1 MQHSPE
7 QSSLLSSSHVWAN
20 GSSGPA
26 ASLDAQNTDLLSAL
40 DAFRDREKKKK
51 TETRG
56 GVVEIA
62 LCLHLFLQYLFT
74 FRAVSLQQGNYFI
87 CT

>member
-40 DAFRDREKKKK
+40 DAFRDREGEKNQRAEEVLLKLHCVCIYFSNIYSHSEQFHYNK
-51 TETRG
+51 ET
-56 GVVEIA
+56 ISS
-62 LCLHLFLQYLFT
+62 LH
-74 FRAVSLQQGNYFI
+74 
-87 CT
+87 